1 MKLHDL
7 KPAPGSTK
15 NRKRVGRGPGGTD
28 KTAGRGHKGQLS
40 RSGAGKGSFFGGGGS
55 TLISRLPKRGFNNV
69 GTIYEVVNLADLER
83 FEAGAVVDRA
93 ALEMAGLVASENT
106 LEVARRAVRL
116 RAFRAL
122 GSTRPCFVGVRR
134 STQERPHSRALNA
147 RAQTYRKP
155 GYPRKNRKKR
165 AGWQSDNR
173 LLFGTGPR

>member
-69 GTIYEVVNLADLER
+69 GTVYEIVNLADLER

-93 ALEMAGLVASENT
+93 ALELAGLVRRRERGVKLLARGEVGVALTLHVDAASESAVAAVQAAGGSVVFP
-106 LEVARRAVRL
+106 EVK
-116 RAFRAL
+116 
-122 GSTRPCFVGVRR
+122 P
-134 STQERPHSRALNA
+134 PHSVE
-147 RAQTYRKP
+147 YKP
-155 GYPRKNRKKR
+155 R
-165 AGWQSDNR
+165 
-173 LLFGTGPR
+173 

>member
-69 GTIYEVVNLADLER
+69 GTSYEIINLSDLER
-83 FEAGAVVDRA
+83 FEAGAVIDRA
-93 ALEMAGLVASENT
+93 ALESAGLVRRRERGVKLLARGEAKIAVTLHIDAASES
-106 LEVARRAVRL
+106 AVK
-116 RAFRAL
+116 AIEAAG
-122 GSTRPCFVGVRR
+122 GSVIFP
-134 STQERPHSRALNA
+134 EPKAPHSVE
-147 RAQTYRKP
+147 YKP
-155 GYPRKNRKKR
+155 R
-165 AGWQSDNR
+165 
-173 LLFGTGPR
+173 

>member
-40 RSGAGKGSFFGGGGS
+40 RSGAGKGQFFGGGGS

-93 ALEMAGLVASENT
+93 ALEMAGLVRRRERGVKLLARGEVKIALTLHVDAASESAVAAVQAAGGSVVFP
-106 LEVARRAVRL
+106 EVK
-116 RAFRAL
+116 
-122 GSTRPCFVGVRR
+122 P
-134 STQERPHSRALNA
+134 PHSVE
-147 RAQTYRKP
+147 YKP
-155 GYPRKNRKKR
+155 R
-165 AGWQSDNR
+165 
-173 LLFGTGPR
+173 